1 MSKFIFLSFFVLSC
15 SYSPFSQTVLN
26 PENQKIVEKDLK
38 DITFGKIPVQINKY
52 VLKWISYY
60 QGRGHKHMRRY
71 LERSSRYQFLMQS
84 LLQEGSVPIDLI
96 YVPLIE
102 SGFTSHAYSHA
113 SAVGYWQFI
122 KGTATRYG
130 LRVDGF
136 VDDRK
141 DPVLSTKAAI
151 KYFKTLHNM
160 FDDWYLGLAAYNSG
174 ENRIKRYIKKYKIK
188 NYWTFVRR
196 KILPQETR
204 NYVPKFLAA
213 LLIAKNPE
221 MYGFH
226 KIKYQKPFSSD
237 YITIKKSISLKL
249 LSKEMKVSFSNLR
262 TLNPRYLT
270 DWVPVK
276 KGKKVSIRIP
286 KSLKSL
292 ALKSLDKSYSK
303 VPLLSFS
310 YYFYYRVKKGDNLS
324 HIAKK
329 FRSKV
334 STLIRLNH
342 LKRRHFLR
350 IGQKLKIRRRT
361 RVGVLGETNIVKR
374 QKNNNI
380 VKRKKTTRKRAL
392 SSLSKYRKNKKKLA
406 KPKKKHRF
414 KNRNKVYKIKKGDT
428 LFRIAKKFHISMWKL
443 RKKNRLTVN
452 SKIFSGRYLVIPK

>member
-1 MSKFIFLSFFVLSC
+1 MIKLIFLSLFTLSC
-15 SYSPFSQTVLN
+15 SYSPFSEKPLDK
-26 PENQKIVEKDLK
+26 ESREIVKQDLK
-38 DITFGKIPVQINKY
+38 QIPFGHIPVQINKH
-52 VLKWISYY
+52 VLKWVAYY

-84 LLQEGSVPIDLI
+84 LLKEGSVPIDLI

-102 SGFTSHAYSHA
+102 SGFASHAYSHA

-188 NYWTFVRR
+188 DYWTFVGR
-196 KILPQETR
+196 KLLPRETR

-221 MYGFH
+221 MYGFYN
-226 KIKYQKPFSSD
+226 IKYQKPFTSD
-237 YITIKKSISLKL
+237 YITITKPISLKL
-249 LSKEMKVSFSNLR
+249 LAKEMNISFSDLR
-262 TLNPRYLT
+262 KLNPRYLT
-270 DWVPVK
+270 DWTPVK
-276 KGKKVSIRIP
+276 KGKSVSIRVP
-286 KSLKSL
+286 KSSKTL
-292 ALKSLDKSYSK
+292 ALRSLSKSYSK
-303 VPLLSFS
+303 VPLVSFS
-310 YYFYYRVKKGDNLS
+310 YYFYYKVKKGDNLS
-324 HIAKK
+324 YIAKK
-329 FRSKV
+329 FRLRV
-334 STLIRLNH
+334 STLIRLNR

-361 RVGVLGETNIVKR
+361 GVGFSKTKSITKKKKVKKKVKKKR
-374 QKNNNI
+374 ILSSISKSK
-380 VKRKKTTRKRAL
+380 KRKLTKAKRI
-392 SSLSKYRKNKKKLA
+392 RIKKK
-406 KPKKKHRF
+406 
-414 KNRNKVYKIKKGDT
+414 NRIYKIRKGDT
-428 LFRIAKKFHISMWKL
+428 LTYIAKKFHISIVKL
-443 RKKNRLTVN
+443 RKKNRLSSN
-452 SKIFSGRYLVIPK
+452 GKIISGRYLIIPR